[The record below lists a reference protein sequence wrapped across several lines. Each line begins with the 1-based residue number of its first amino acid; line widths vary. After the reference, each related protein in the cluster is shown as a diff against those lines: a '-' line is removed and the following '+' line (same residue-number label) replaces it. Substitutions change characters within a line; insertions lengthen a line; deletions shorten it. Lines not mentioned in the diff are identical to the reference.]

1 MPGKLQSCEYL
12 RITLQVRAN
21 TPSPPQLFSGSVS
34 FSFFAFVKT
43 DISLN
48 FVLSAKEEIKQ
59 LQSHGFKVEAQQMRK
74 LNRGQYLGI
83 GKGSNTTLRIF
94 ALGGTPPPSS
104 RTKFPPKKLEIRGNI
119 SLPTLQTQTPPHQKK
134 NKKK

>member
-59 LQSHGFKVEAQQMRK
+59 LQSHGFKVKSQQMRK
-74 LNRGQYLGI
+74 LNL
-83 GKGSNTTLRIF
+83 
-94 ALGGTPPPSS
+94 
-104 RTKFPPKKLEIRGNI
+104 
-119 SLPTLQTQTPPHQKK
+119 
-134 NKKK
+134 